1 MYVGDAVRG
10 GVSGGARV
18 RRIWDA
24 AAASCGA
31 AWRAGRV
38 PARGGVGPEGVGER
52 QVAPQRR
59 RRRQAAAGN
68 WRRRRPALFP
78 SRQAVEDEV
87 GGLFAKSEKFR
98 DLTVN

>member
-1 MYVGDAVRG
+1 MGCYGGELRRGVESREDAIERG
-10 GVSGGARV
+10 VE
-18 RRIWDA
+18 
-24 AAASCGA
+24 
-31 AWRAGRV
+31 
-38 PARGGVGPEGVGER
+38 PEGVGER

-78 SRQAVEDEV
+78 SWQEVEDEV
-87 GGLFAKSEKFR
+87 GALFAKSEKFR